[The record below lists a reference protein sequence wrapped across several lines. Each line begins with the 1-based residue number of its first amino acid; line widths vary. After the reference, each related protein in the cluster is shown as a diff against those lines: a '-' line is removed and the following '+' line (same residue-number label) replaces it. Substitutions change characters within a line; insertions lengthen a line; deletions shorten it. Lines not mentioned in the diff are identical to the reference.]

1 MAAQPGLGDGPGHA
15 PDDAGLL
22 ILGDDGAVTEG
33 DRPSSTVKSAVGPP
47 VELAISN
54 ISGASLDSRR
64 SSMVLAGASGAFLR
78 PRG

>member
-1 MAAQPGLGDGPGHA
+1 MFSARAAVK
-15 PDDAGLL
+15 AGG
-22 ILGDDGAVTEG
+22 ICWAIRIGAVTEG